1 MRRLLK
7 SEVLKLRSTPTMW
20 WLLAGMVLLTVVA
33 CVGAFALQEAAQVAR
48 TSDIALRS
56 DLHAIGSGSIFVAV
70 AGMIGMAGEFRF
82 GQADQTYISTPR
94 RSRVLAAKVIVFGVL
109 GLIFG
114 IIAAII
120 TVGTM
125 MIWFSTKSES
135 LPFDSHSVWLTLAGA
150 IISAMAFGV
159 LGVVIGAVTKN
170 QVVAIVGALAWIV
183 IIEPIVFQASAELG
197 KWFPGQAAEALRRV
211 PVDGLLSMGTGTAV
225 LTAWILLLAG
235 AGIYRTARGDIA

>member
-94 RSRVLAAKVIVFGVL
+94 RSRVLRRQGRQAVARRLRMG
-109 GLIFG
+109 
-114 IIAAII
+114 
-120 TVGTM
+120 
-125 MIWFSTKSES
+125 
-135 LPFDSHSVWLTLAGA
+135 DGA
-150 IISAMAFGV
+150 D
-159 LGVVIGAVTKN
+159 
-170 QVVAIVGALAWIV
+170 
-183 IIEPIVFQASAELG
+183 
-197 KWFPGQAAEALRRV
+197 LRHQDQERR
-211 PVDGLLSMGTGTAV
+211 S
-225 LTAWILLLAG
+225 
-235 AGIYRTARGDIA
+235 RRR